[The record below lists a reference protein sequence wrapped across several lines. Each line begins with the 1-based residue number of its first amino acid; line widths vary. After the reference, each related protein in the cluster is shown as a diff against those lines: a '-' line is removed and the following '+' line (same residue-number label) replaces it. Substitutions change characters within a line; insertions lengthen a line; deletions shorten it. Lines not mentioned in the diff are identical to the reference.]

1 MHRFSII
8 LSILV
13 LGAFGAEA
21 RHYDRGYDAIPSVP
35 FVSEG
40 AWMLGGSANYSQ
52 HVNNDYNF
60 LLLNDINST
69 GFDIS
74 LNPKFLYMIKDN
86 MGVGLDFS
94 YDRDMLDVL
103 SADMSMANISMGA
116 SYCYQINHKFSA
128 HGVCRAYIP
137 LAGSKRIA
145 MFADL
150 CLGGSFKQGKSFN
163 ESGEYA
169 DGSYTT
175 AVALEIAVDPGIVAF
190 LTDRFALEMNLG
202 IFGVRYSWSNQVHNQ
217 VDHGYN
223 DFVAAGFMVNLLS
236 LGVGLS
242 YYFL

>member
-1 MHRFSII
+1 M
-8 LSILV
+8 LV

-40 AWMLGGSANYSQ
+40 AWMLGGSAKYSQ
-52 HVNNDYNF
+52 HVNDDYNF

-103 SADMSMANISMGA
+103 SADMSMANIFMGA

-150 CLGGSFKQGKSFN
+150 GLGGSFKQGKSFN

-169 DGSYTT
+169 DGSY
-175 AVALEIAVDPGIVAF
+175 F
-190 LTDRFALEMNLG
+190 
-202 IFGVRYSWSNQVHNQ
+202 
-217 VDHGYN
+217 
-223 DFVAAGFMVNLLS
+223 
-236 LGVGLS
+236 
-242 YYFL
+242 